1 MDSLTQ
7 IVLGAAVGEVCLGKK
22 IGNRAM
28 FWGGVAGTIPDLDVF
43 ALFWLS
49 PLDSLVTH
57 RGYSHS
63 IIFAVLFSFLL
74 AYLVQKYYDSGT
86 YRNKN
91 LRIAASIL
99 GTLGTIGFFAAI
111 TSAFYMIGTPFII
124 TIILGIV

>member
-28 FWGGVAGTIPDLDVF
+28 FWGGLAGTIPDLDVF

-57 RGYSHS
+57 RGFSHS
-63 IIFAVLFSFLL
+63 FVFAFLFAFLM
-74 AYLVQKYYDSGT
+74 AYLVKRYYDSGCCT
-86 YRNKN
+86 EKIFDLN
-91 LRIAASIL
+91 
-99 GTLGTIGFFAAI
+99 
-111 TSAFYMIGTPFII
+111 
-124 TIILGIV
+124 